1 MASGEVP
8 TVPDPDDRNRHIR
21 AHAVL
26 ARMLDDLV
34 DSGFLKNTAGQYSV
48 VITDPIIPN
57 TIARLQPPDG
67 TYDCD
72 FDETRIIPGPAGATG
87 ATGATGPAGPAGT
100 GGGGMMPEDLSFE
113 EPPPRHSLWLPWD
126 GNSSNFL
133 NGAGGFSAPAG
144 SGATAVQLRSTM
156 YKPFTLG
163 TDAYE
168 FTGSDLGNFTA
179 VNSGSHTV
187 VATEDNDMLSLAHP
201 GSDASAELHAWMKT
215 CTWNTNDY
223 IEAWVGATSK
233 TNGSLSVGLIASD
246 GHTYNSG
253 NQVLFDYFNTL
264 STGLATHTKFN
275 TAGTST
281 GNNLN
286 NQFSNG
292 LGLRLQYL
300 GSNQWAGFVSLDGEN
315 WLNVTGT
322 LTKTLSPTEYGFFC
336 STWGSA
342 NAAVFNLWYI
352 RKGS

>member
-1 MASGEVP
+1 MIGQLP
-8 TVPDPDDRNRHIR
+8 TFGPTDGSQILWGRANAFPVLLGQRPNLYGGGSATSVPDTGVTFTD
-21 AHAVL
+21 
-26 ARMLDDLV
+26 
-34 DSGFLKNTAGQYSV
+34 NT
-48 VITDPIIPN
+48 T
-57 TIARLQPPDG
+57 
-67 TYDCD
+67 
-72 FDETRIIPGPAGATG
+72 
-87 ATGATGPAGPAGT
+87 
-100 GGGGMMPEDLSFE
+100 
-113 EPPPRHSLWLPWD
+113 
-126 GNSSNFL
+126 GNSSTSNHGFL
-133 NGAGGFSAPAG
+133 PKLDNSASHFLDGTGAWSTPSG
-144 SGATAVQLRSTM
+144 SGATAAQLRSTI
-156 YKPFTLG
+156 YKPFTTG

-168 FTGSDLGNFTA
+168 FTGSDLANFTA

-233 TNGSLSVGLIASD
+233 TNGSLSIGLIASD
-246 GHTYNSG
+246 GHNYNSG

-322 LTKTLSPTEYGFFC
+322 LTKTLTPTEYGFFC